1 MDTSTKLSKHFLK
14 LADGIKANKNDRKDQ
29 LKCINIKDN
38 VVYSS
43 NGKILLRC
51 VLDTDNM
58 PVYNLNDGYY
68 DIIGNYIIRND
79 DFTNDWNYP
88 DVDRI
93 MDCTFKKT
101 FVIGWEKTYNLFC
114 FTLSANGILMD
125 YAKYDKQLKQLFS
138 KADEIQ
144 VYFNKLDQTFML
156 KCQYPVCDINDIKTE
171 IQLFLMP
178 MKHDDVPEIKDCTYN
193 PTSNIRWA

>member
-29 LKCINIKDN
+29 LKCINVKDN

-43 NGKILLRC
+43 DGNILLRC
-51 VLDTDNM
+51 VLNTDNM
-58 PVYNLNDGYY
+58 PAYNLENGYY

-88 DVDRI
+88 DVDKI
-93 MDCTFKKT
+93 MDCTFEKT
-101 FVIGWEKTYNLFC
+101 FDLPSEKTYNLFC

-138 KADEIQ
+138 KGNQ
-144 VYFNKLDQTFML
+144 FKVYFNKPDLMFMVRCL
-156 KCQYPVCDINDIKTE
+156 YPVCDLPAKDTE

-178 MKHDDVPEIKDCTYN
+178 MKYDVPEIKDCTYN
-193 PTSNIRWA
+193 PINIK